1 MPGPVDIQ
9 GLPVEVLARVFS
21 GLPTDALQAVE
32 LVCRLWRSIVREADV
47 WLAHPSLQP
56 YPTLAEAA
64 RRLMLGR
71 LVVEH
76 PRSDADPL
84 VHLPVGDRETRS
96 VHDPG
101 PLPMQQAR
109 LWVHKRLVALVS
121 CLGPDPA
128 SSLARN
134 VLGASTT
141 DHREESAINL
151 LLPEERVTFGLGLSY
166 WSSRGSPDPGS
177 RDWVALRLAH
187 PLVLVQE
194 IRLRPFQAWFQPG
207 GPVYAPVGVRFRIGG
222 PMLFHPGSW
231 QLGEAVLPQV
241 PGVVAMDGAGRG
253 AGAPW
258 PGGLAAGGLGPD
270 GDGGAAGVAM
280 PGGGGIL
287 ADAGTPT
294 GGGTPAGHAAAVPSL
309 DAGRA
314 AAAAPERGG
323 WDPATLTWVSAVF
336 PVQPGV
342 AEVQAFRLPRPVL
355 CVGGCVTVELLGKT
369 QRQEE
374 DGLLYVCLSYVHVV
388 GRPLY
393 GFAMDPWRREGGV
406 ALEALAVDPLTAQ
419 GGLQTMEKRLHAAV
433 AMWHVHA
440 DRGAWLV
447 PGEGWEAFRR
457 GAD

>member
-1 MPGPVDIQ
+1 M
-9 GLPVEVLARVFS
+9 
-21 GLPTDALQAVE
+21 
-32 LVCRLWRSIVREADV
+32 
-47 WLAHPSLQP
+47 
-56 YPTLAEAA
+56 
-64 RRLMLGR
+64 
-71 LVVEH
+71 
-76 PRSDADPL
+76 
-84 VHLPVGDRETRS
+84 
-96 VHDPG
+96 
-101 PLPMQQAR
+101 
-109 LWVHKRLVALVS
+109 S

-241 PGVVAMDGAGRG
+241 PGVVAMEGAGHG

-258 PGGLAAGGLGPD
+258 PGGVAAGGLGPD

-287 ADAGTPT
+287 ANAGTPT
-294 GGGTPAGHAAAVPSL
+294 GGGTPAGPATAVPSL

-374 DGLLYVCLSYVHVV
+374 DGLLYGAAPGVGVHFRWGV
-388 GRPLY
+388 GGGGRKGGWDSSGGGQSARRPCDR
-393 GFAMDPWRREGGV
+393 AHPWRPCGGRAGLATV
-406 ALEALAVDPLTAQ
+406 WRHAGGNALSRSHIPALRKLPPPIPHYTPAQCACRTCTWWGARSTASPWTR
-419 GGLQTMEKRLHAAV
+419 GGERAA
-433 AMWHVHA
+433 W
-440 DRGAWLV
+440 RW
-447 PGEGWEAFRR
+447 RR
-457 GAD
+457 WRSTP

>member
-1 MPGPVDIQ
+1 MSGPLDIQ

-84 VHLPVGDRETRS
+84 VHLPVGDRE
-96 VHDPG
+96 
-101 PLPMQQAR
+101 M
-109 LWVHKRLVALVS
+109 RLVALVS

-231 QLGEAVLPQV
+231 QLGEAVLPQ
-241 PGVVAMDGAGRG
+241 
-253 AGAPW
+253 
-258 PGGLAAGGLGPD
+258 
-270 GDGGAAGVAM
+270 
-280 PGGGGIL
+280 
-287 ADAGTPT
+287 
-294 GGGTPAGHAAAVPSL
+294 
-309 DAGRA
+309 
-314 AAAAPERGG
+314 
-323 WDPATLTWVSAVF
+323 
-336 PVQPGV
+336 PGV

-393 GFAMDPWRREGGV
+393 SFAMDPWRREGGV

-433 AMWHVHA
+433 AMWHVQA